1 MKIPN
6 LLRKKYGKDMDI
18 QVVSGADF
26 PDDLTPYDLIV
37 HCGGCMFNRKYL
49 LSRIA
54 RAEEARVPITNYG
67 VLLAKLNGIL
77 DSITL

>member
-1 MKIPN
+1 
-6 LLRKKYGKDMDI
+6 
-18 QVVSGADF
+18 
-26 PDDLTPYDLIV
+26 
-37 HCGGCMFNRKYL
+37 MFNRKYL

-54 RAEEARVPITNYG
+54 RAEEAQVPITNYG